1 MEDPV
6 IDCLNHTYERHAIET
21 ALLHRPGFC
30 PFTNERYPGGD
41 AKLHS
46 NLALRQTIEAMVP
59 LTQRPAHDVSDGG
72 GRERPRGESHAAA
85 RDKYD
90 FYHVGWARQGFLPS
104 SPTAGEID
112 TEQRERCEWAD
123 GIGGGESDVSC
134 GAAAPD
140 VADT

>member
-30 PFTNERYPGGD
+30 PMTNERYPGGD

-72 GRERPRGESHAAA
+72 GRERPRGETRA
-85 RDKYD
+85 
-90 FYHVGWARQGFLPS
+90 QPS
-104 SPTAGEID
+104 TTISIMLNGLDSASVRPL
-112 TEQRERCEWAD
+112 QHRRR
-123 GIGGGESDVSC
+123 
-134 GAAAPD
+134 
-140 VADT
+140 